1 MQTTLPI
8 AIACILIVGGLSFFS
23 IVEEQLSLLAKT
35 VDCVMNQSTTYLEI
49 EDVMGKI
56 DGKTIERMVIF
67 VRPILS
73 TKLNFSRICLR
84 IDNGESSFFFKYGGS
99 VGELRGD
106 VFKNDV
112 WKNLKEDEYG
122 VLVLSKDTRGIFCM
136 VAHVSN
142 LNLHLGSDVSI
153 FIVPE
158 EGFTTHVNLNIPFMA
173 SSTVIRLNA

>member
-8 AIACILIVGGLSFFS
+8 AIACILVVGGLSFFS

-35 VDCVMNQSTTYLEI
+35 VDRVMDQSTTYLEI

-99 VGELRGD
+99 VGELRG
-106 VFKNDV
+106 
-112 WKNLKEDEYG
+112 
-122 VLVLSKDTRGIFCM
+122 
-136 VAHVSN
+136 
-142 LNLHLGSDVSI
+142 
-153 FIVPE
+153 
-158 EGFTTHVNLNIPFMA
+158 
-173 SSTVIRLNA
+173 